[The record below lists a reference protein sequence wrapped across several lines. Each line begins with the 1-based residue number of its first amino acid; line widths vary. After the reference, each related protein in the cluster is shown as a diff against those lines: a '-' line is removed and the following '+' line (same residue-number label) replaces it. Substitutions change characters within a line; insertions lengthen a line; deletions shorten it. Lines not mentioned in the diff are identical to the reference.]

1 MNLPKVLII
10 GQPFNNDTGGGIT
23 LTNLFK
29 GWDRDKLAVACS
41 GYYLLDN
48 IDTEICNTY
57 YQLGH
62 KENKWCFPFN
72 YLQRKYTS
80 GLLKFDEKQIQN
92 LTIKKSK
99 FRISII
105 MNILYPL
112 LEYLGLIHIVNKT
125 VLSSEFRDWLV
136 EYKPDVIYDQNAS
149 RAGILFC
156 IEVQSFLQK
165 PLIFHMMDDWPS
177 VISIKGPFKNY
188 WQKKIDMEFRRLLDQ
203 STILMSISDEMAKE
217 YKIRYNKNFVTF
229 HNTIDIQFWEKFQR
243 SSYELNETP
252 TILYAGRIGLGI
264 DNSLELIA
272 KSIESINNELNTS
285 IKFILQTN
293 IKPTWINRYKN
304 VSHSKYISYDDLP
317 KTLSES
323 DILLIPYDFSPTAI
337 KFIKFSMPTKAPEYM
352 ITGSPIII
360 FAPAETAIAKYAK
373 KYNWAKVITENNQKE
388 VSGGIKQ
395 LIQLKDL
402 RQIYSKNAVKLAVKN
417 HNSIDITNKF
427 RETICSISS
436 IEVGTHK

>member
-41 GYYLLDN
+41 GYYLLNN
-48 IDTEICNTY
+48 IDTDICNTY

-72 YLQRKYTS
+72 YLQRKYSS
-80 GLLKFDEKQIQN
+80 GLLKFDEKKIQN
-92 LTIKKSK
+92 LTIKKSD
-99 FRISII
+99 FRITII
-105 MNILYPL
+105 MKILYPF
-112 LEYLGLIHIVNKT
+112 LEFVGLIHKVNKT
-125 VLSSEFRDWLV
+125 ILSADFKNWLV

-156 IEVQSFLQK
+156 IEVQSFLKK

-177 VISIKGPFKNY
+177 VISIKGPFKNH
-188 WQKKIDMEFRRLLDQ
+188 WQRKIDLEFRRLLDQ

-217 YKIRYNKNFVTF
+217 YKLRYNKDFVTF
-229 HNTIDIQFWEKFQR
+229 HNTIDIQFWEKFQKN
-243 SSYELNETP
+243 SYELKENP
-252 TILYAGRIGLGI
+252 TVLYAGRIGLGI
-264 DNSLELIA
+264 EESLELIA
-272 KSIESINNELNTS
+272 KSIESINEELNTS

-293 IKPTWINRYKN
+293 IKPSWINNYKN
-304 VSHSKYISYDDLP
+304 ASYSKFIAYNDLP

-337 KFIKFSMPTKAPEYM
+337 KFIKYSMPTKAPEYM
-352 ITGSPIII
+352 ISGTPIII
-360 FAPAETAIAKYAK
+360 FAPEETAIAIYAK
-373 KYNWAKVITENNQKE
+373 KNNWAKVITKNNLNE
-388 VSGGIKQ
+388 VSDGIKQ
-395 LIQLKDL
+395 LIQLEDL
-402 RQIYSKNAVKLAVKN
+402 RALYSKNAVKTAVKN
-417 HNSIDITNKF
+417 HDAKNITNQF
-427 RETICSISS
+427 RKSICSIIS
-436 IEVGTHK
+436 EQN

>member
-41 GYYLLDN
+41 GYYLLNN
-48 IDTEICNTY
+48 IDTDICNTY

-72 YLQRKYTS
+72 YLQRKYSS
-80 GLLKFDEKQIQN
+80 GLLRFDEKKNQN
-92 LTIKKSK
+92 LTIKKSN
-99 FRISII
+99 FRIKII
-105 MNILYPL
+105 MKILYPF
-112 LEYLGLIHIVNKT
+112 LEFVGLIHKVNKT
-125 VLSSEFRDWLV
+125 ILSTDFKNWLV

-156 IEVQSFLQK
+156 IAVQSFLKK

-177 VISIKGPFKNY
+177 VISIKGPFKNH
-188 WQKKIDMEFRRLLDQ
+188 WQRKIDLEFRRLLDQ

-217 YKIRYNKNFVTF
+217 YKLRYNKDFVTF
-229 HNTIDIQFWEKFQR
+229 HNTIDIQFWEKFQKN
-243 SSYELNETP
+243 SYELKENP

-264 DNSLELIA
+264 DDSLELIA
-272 KSIESINNELNTS
+272 KSIESINEELNTS

-293 IKPTWINRYKN
+293 IKPSWINNYKN
-304 VSHSKYISYDDLP
+304 ASHSKFIAYDDLP

-337 KFIKFSMPTKAPEYM
+337 KFIKYSMPTKAPEYM
-352 ITGSPIII
+352 ITGTPIII
-360 FAPAETAIAKYAK
+360 FAPEETAIAIYAK
-373 KYNWAKVITENNQKE
+373 KYNWAKVITKNKLNE
-388 VSGGIKQ
+388 VSDGIKQ
-395 LIQLKDL
+395 LIQLEDL
-402 RQIYSKNAVKLAVKN
+402 RALYSKNAVKTAVKN
-417 HNSIDITNKF
+417 HDAKNITNQF
-427 RETICSISS
+427 RKTICSIIS
-436 IEVGTHK
+436 EQN